1 MKKISALLK
10 KVDFFEKLVIHGS
23 RSNGLKSLA
32 QLYPTIDPVIQKALR
47 DYAIRS
53 GLVFFNQDILDKTND
68 GELGP
73 KTRTMIEAVKTHWN
87 QYIKPNETKIPMG
100 PSGDQEVFKAIAN
113 LYKPKKINPL
123 TQLKLMN
130 LAVTLKK
137 IPQIP
142 TEIEGSEE
150 GVIGKVTADVLD
162 EMKRYFKKDTYEEI
176 LTIVNDL
183 KGEGTA
189 EENPTIFLPGYF
201 GRMQQEMI
209 DNHNRKTP
217 SISSGFPVV
226 SSSSIRRALRAFA
239 QGTSPDMDPRS
250 LSSALRRIASAIEN
264 SKSPSRKLVAR
275 DLNNIIVRIAVMCA
289 NQISDE
295 QWTILGFIDRA
306 QDQSYHYNNV
316 KQWFSFR
323 ERLERI
329 LDEEKPDKDVVR
341 SVAELLKTKQ
351 LFRGLT
357 GTDGIL
363 FKYSDPVRMSSDVPS
378 ANDLLNATKKVV
390 MNASDEY
397 EFEKFLLDF
406 AKLNGC
412 DTESEGYTRVF
423 GRILNEI
430 PGIIIK
436 YMNLSRSYETGLGE
450 VRDYLTGLCNNAKKW
465 DETAK

>member
-1 MKKISALLK
+1 MIKINALLK
-10 KVDFFEKLVIHGS
+10 KVDFFEKLAIHGRRHS
-23 RSNGLKSLA
+23 SLKSLG
-32 QLYPTIDPVIQKALR
+32 QLYPTIDRETQKSLR
-47 DYAIRS
+47 DFAVS
-53 GLVFFNQDILDKTND
+53 KGLSFYNYDILDKTKD

-73 KTRTMIEAVKTHWN
+73 KTRLIIEE
-87 QYIKPNETKIPMG
+87 IKKYLNKDSDAYDEIPMG
-100 PSGDQEVFKAIAN
+100 PSGDQQLFDVIK
-113 LYKPKKINPL
+113 KPTKKIDPL

-275 DLNNIIVRIAVMCA
+275 DLNNIIVRIAVMRA